1 MNDFFGYNE
10 RGQFVIK
17 NQPDVDIDQVPNSD
31 WTDEEWTTFRSW
43 LKDALRHNTIQVTFT
58 KKDGTERV
66 MKCTLKEDVLPVVES
81 KEPSTRKTNDANLAV
96 FDVEA
101 NSWRSFT
108 VRAVKRV
115 TFTIN

>member
-1 MNDFFGYNE
+1 M
-10 RGQFVIK
+10 IT
-17 NQPDVDIDQVPNSD
+17 NQPDIDIDQVPEDS
-31 WTDEEWTTFRSW
+31 WTDEEWTTFNNW
-43 LKDALRHNTIQVTFT
+43 LKDALKTNTAEVTFT

-101 NSWRSFT
+101 NGWRSFT

-115 TFTIN
+115 TFKIN

>member
-1 MNDFFGYNE
+1 MNDYFGFNE
-10 RGQFVIK
+10 KGQFVIT
-17 NQPDVDIDQVPNSD
+17 NQPDVGIDQTPDAN
-31 WTDEEWTTFRSW
+31 WTDEEWTTFRNW
-43 LKDALRHNTIQVTFT
+43 LKDTLHHNTIQVTFT

-66 MKCTLKEDVLPVVES
+66 MKCTLKEDVLPKVES

-101 NSWRSFT
+101 QGWRSFT
-108 VRAVKRV
+108 IRTVKRV

>member
-1 MNDFFGYNE
+1 MNENFGLNNE
-10 RGQFVIK
+10 GQVVIT
-17 NQPDVDIDQVPNSD
+17 NQPDIDIDQVPNSD
-31 WTDEEWTTFRSW
+31 WTDEEWTTFRNW
-43 LKDALRHNTIQVTFT
+43 LKDALHHNTIQVTFT
-58 KKDGTERV
+58 KKDGTERL
-66 MKCTLKEDVLPVVES
+66 MKCTLKEDVLPKVEI
-81 KEPSTRKTNDANLAV
+81 KESSTRKTNDANLAV